1 MAGLNTLARVFDE
14 LRRQIRGKAKRAFF
28 NDIEAQIEED
38 EELQDILTQH
48 RKSRYLAITF
58 DRRLN
63 DLNFSYLNFS
73 YGDFDLLLVVLDALS
88 GGNGI
93 YKPSN
98 QIRALR
104 WMGDEQQL
112 LGATLRFGRT
122 NRQLRY
128 WRAMVLPFPEPIIGS
143 RIDRGI
149 YLR

>member
-14 LRRQIRGKAKRAFF
+14 LRHQIRGKAKRTFF

-63 DLNFSYLNFS
+63 DFNFS

-88 GGNGI
+88 GGSGI

-112 LGATLRFGRT
+112 LDATLRFGRI

-149 YLR
+149 YLK